1 MKKFFLLIAMN
12 IVCANINA
20 QQIYFPPTSGT
31 TWDTLSPTALGW
43 CPNKINE
50 MYNYLE
56 TNNSKAFL
64 VLKNGKIVLEKYFGT
79 FTRDSLWYWAS
90 AGKTLTSFT
99 VGIAQQ
105 ARFLNIND
113 TSSHYLGQGWT
124 SLTTDKEQKIT
135 IRNQL
140 TMTTGLQDNVSDPH
154 CTLPTCLHYSA
165 DAGARWAYHNA
176 PYTLLDKVIENATGQ
191 TLNTYFGTKVRNV
204 IGMNGAFVR
213 TGYNNVYFSNA
224 RSMARFGLLIQNK
237 GIWNTTPILTDTA
250 FYNQMVNTSQQI
262 NQSYG
267 YLWWLNGKASYMVPT
282 LQTVFNG
289 AITPNAPADMFSA
302 MGKDGQL
309 LHIVPSQG
317 LIVIRMGE
325 SPNTVPVPFLMA
337 NEIWAQINGLNNC
350 ATNTTEVRNTND
362 FFKIYPNPTQDRLQI
377 TPLSNT
383 LKNYEISL
391 YNNLGQR
398 LGIWHNIT
406 ALDLSNFPQSIY
418 FVEIKFEDKKLF
430 QKILKQ

>member
-1 MKKFFLLIAMN
+1 
-12 IVCANINA
+12 
-20 QQIYFPPTSGT
+20 
-31 TWDTLSPTALGW
+31 
-43 CPNKINE
+43 
-50 MYNYLE
+50 
-56 TNNSKAFL
+56 
-64 VLKNGKIVLEKYFGT
+64 
-79 FTRDSLWYWAS
+79 
-90 AGKTLTSFT
+90 
-99 VGIAQQ
+99 
-105 ARFLNIND
+105 
-113 TSSHYLGQGWT
+113 
-124 SLTTDKEQKIT
+124 
-135 IRNQL
+135 
-140 TMTTGLQDNVSDPH
+140 
-154 CTLPTCLHYSA
+154 
-165 DAGARWAYHNA
+165 
-176 PYTLLDKVIENATGQ
+176 
-191 TLNTYFGTKVRNV
+191 
-204 IGMNGAFVR
+204 
-213 TGYNNVYFSNA
+213 
-224 RSMARFGLLIQNK
+224 
-237 GIWNTTPILTDTA
+237 
-250 FYNQMVNTSQQI
+250 
-262 NQSYG
+262 
-267 YLWWLNGKASYMVPT
+267 MVPT

-350 ATNTTEVRNTND
+350 ATNTTEVGNTND

-398 LGIWHNIT
+398 LGIWHDIT